1 MMETV
6 IKWFAAIIVCLL
18 LQTSL
23 VPAIAVFNT
32 QPDLPFIVLFFICIR
47 YGIMPGVYI
56 GFFLGLYLDLFTPSH
71 LGQNA
76 LANTVIGFFVGS
88 FNEKIIRTDPL
99 FKTII
104 ILVAFLIHDIL
115 FSGVELLKSGNSL
128 NLLFHDLLI
137 RSVPRA
143 CYTLVIIFLIYFWNT
158 NIKPNLK
165 R

>member
-1 MMETV
+1 MGETV
-6 IKWFAAIIVCLL
+6 LKWFAAIIICLL

-23 VPAIAVFNT
+23 VPAVAIMGV
-32 QPDLPFIVLFFICIR
+32 QPDLPFIVLFFICIKH
-47 YGIMPGVYI
+47 GILPGIYV
-56 GFFLGLYLDLFTPSH
+56 GFFLGLYLDLFTPAH

-76 LANTVIGFFVGS
+76 LANTVIGFFIGS

-99 FKTII
+99 LKVII
-104 ILVAFLIHDIL
+104 IAVSFLIHDAI

-128 NLLFHDLLI
+128 SLLFNDLLI
-137 RSVPRA
+137 HSLPRTG
-143 CYTLVIIFLIYFWNT
+143 YTLIIISLVYLWNT